1 MEIMEFKMT
10 RNDAEEL
17 RKEIR
22 MVMFRETGA
31 GKVMCAVYPSNGL
44 YVADG
49 MGRYVLEQNISCVD
63 LTSYFEEMR
72 MRDFFDL
79 KASLGLKGKQTGGM
93 I

>member
-1 MEIMEFKMT
+1 MKFTMT

-22 MVMFRETGA
+22 MVMFKETDA

-49 MGRYVLEQNISCVD
+49 MGRYVLEQNAPSID
-63 LTSYFEEMR
+63 LTFFFEEMR
-72 MRDFFDL
+72 MRDYFDL
-79 KASLGLKGKQTGGM
+79 KATFGLKEKQVGGG